1 MSRGGLIV
9 VTRNLREFERVD
21 GLRCEDG
28 ETVTGLQHAFL
39 GNLRDRNSD
48 VLIQKSL
55 ELFYHLLC

>member
-1 MSRGGLIV
+1 M
-9 VTRNLREFERVD
+9 TRNLREFERVD

-48 VLIQKSL
+48 VLIEKSL
-55 ELFYHLLC
+55 ELFYYLLC